1 MNYSQRLDMYR
12 QRIKTLEDAY
22 NLIQKRIENNE
33 VDDLKKLMEEKS
45 IIQRE
50 LSELR
55 RKQWEEDHERVNFDD
70 DH

>member
-1 MNYSQRLDMYR
+1 MYR